1 MFGGAILAD
10 MALAGNA
17 RRMIVHS
24 GKPRPNNPNRVLASG
39 SQSAT
44 LTALNLLTRRII
56 MREYKQFYINGEWVD
71 PATPHDFDVLNPATE
86 EVCAHISLGSEED
99 VNRAVAAAR
108 NAFASYSRTSVKERI
123 ELLESCAEVY
133 QKYYNDIADAIREE
147 MGAPHKLAVGGQAYT
162 GLGHLQEAAKVLKN
176 FEFEEDLGE
185 HRVFK
190 EPIGVCGLITPWNWP
205 VNQIGCKVA
214 PALAVGC
221 TMVLKPSEVAPLSAY
236 LFAKVLHEAG
246 VPAGVFNL
254 VNGDGP
260 VVGTA
265 LSKHPDV
272 DMMSF
277 TGSTRAGS
285 LVAQNAAPTVKRVTQ
300 ELGGKSPNIVLEDA
314 DLEAAVTGGVMHMFN
329 NTGQSCNAPSRM
341 FVPRAKLE
349 EAEAI
354 AARVAASVKVG
365 DPTSEETTMG
375 PVVSEVQFNKIQ
387 DLIQK
392 GIDEGAKL
400 VAGGVGRPDGL
411 TKGYFIKP
419 TVFSQANNDM
429 TIAREEIF
437 GPVLTMIPYD
447 SEEEAIRMANDTPY
461 GLAGYVQSGS
471 IDHAREVA
479 SQIRAGNVHI
489 NGASGGFNVP
499 FGGFKQSGNGR
510 EWGHHGF
517 TDFLEIK
524 AVEGYA
530 A

>member
-1 MFGGAILAD
+1 
-10 MALAGNA
+10 
-17 RRMIVHS
+17 
-24 GKPRPNNPNRVLASG
+24 
-39 SQSAT
+39 
-44 LTALNLLTRRII
+44 
-56 MREYKQFYINGEWVD
+56 MREYTKFYINGEWVD
-71 PATPHDFDVLNPATE
+71 PVKPNSFDVINPATE

-99 VNRAVAAAR
+99 VNRAVAAAKA
-108 NAFASYSRTSVKERI
+108 AFESYSRTSVKERVQ
-123 ELLESCAEVY
+123 LLESCVEVY

-147 MGAPHKLAVGGQAYT
+147 MGAPKELAAGAQAYC
-162 GLGHLQEAAKVLKN
+162 GLGHLQEAAKILKT
-176 FEFEEDLGE
+176 FKFEEDLGP

-205 VNQIGCKVA
+205 VNQISCKVA

-236 LFAKVLHEAG
+236 LYAKVMDEAG

-277 TGSTRAGS
+277 TGSTRAGT

-300 ELGGKSPNIVLEDA
+300 ELGGKSPNIILEDA
-314 DLEAAVTGGVMHMFN
+314 DLEKAVTGGVMHMYN

-341 FVPRAKLE
+341 LVPRAKLA

-354 AARVAASVKVG
+354 AAKVTESVVVG
-365 DPTSEETTMG
+365 DPAADGTTMG
-375 PVVSEVQFNKIQ
+375 PVGSEVQFNKIQ
-387 DLIQK
+387 GLIEK
-392 GIDEGAKL
+392 GIAEGAKV
-400 VAGGVGRPDGL
+400 VAGGPGRPDGIS
-411 TKGYFIKP
+411 KGYFIRP
-419 TVFSQANNDM
+419 TVFSGVNNDM

-437 GPVLTMIPYD
+437 GPVLAMIPYD
-447 SEEEAIRMANDTPY
+447 SEEEAIRIANDTPY
-461 GLAGYVQSGS
+461 GLAGYVQSED
-471 IDHAREVA
+471 INHARQVA
-479 SQIRAGNVHI
+479 SRIRAGNVHI
-489 NGASGGFNVP
+489 NGASGGFDVP

-510 EWGHHGF
+510 EWGAHGF

-524 AVEGYA
+524 AVEGYGE
-530 A
+530 

>member
-1 MFGGAILAD
+1 
-10 MALAGNA
+10 
-17 RRMIVHS
+17 
-24 GKPRPNNPNRVLASG
+24 
-39 SQSAT
+39 
-44 LTALNLLTRRII
+44 
-56 MREYKQFYINGEWVD
+56 MREYTQFYINGEWVD
-71 PATPHDFDVLNPATE
+71 PVKPNSLDVINPATE
-86 EVCAHISLGSEED
+86 EVCAHISMGSEED
-99 VNRAVAAAR
+99 VNRAVAAAKA
-108 NAFASYSRTSVKERI
+108 AFETFSRTSVKERI

-147 MGAPHKLAVGGQAYT
+147 MGAPKELAAGAQAFC
-162 GLGHLQEAAKVLKN
+162 GLGHLQEAAKVLKT
-176 FEFEEDLGE
+176 FKFEEELGP

-205 VNQIGCKVA
+205 VNQISCKVA

-236 LFAKVLHEAG
+236 LYAKVMHEAG
-246 VPAGVFNL
+246 VPAGVFNM

-314 DLEAAVTGGVMHMFN
+314 DLEKAVTGGVMHMYN

-341 FVPRAKLE
+341 LVPRARLA

-354 AARVAASVKVG
+354 AAKVTEAVVVG
-365 DPTSEETTMG
+365 DPAADGTTMG
-375 PVVSEVQFNKIQ
+375 PVVSEIQFNKIQ
-387 DLIQK
+387 GLIEK
-392 GIDEGAKL
+392 GIAEGAKV
-400 VAGGVGRPDGL
+400 VAGGPGRPEGIS
-411 TKGYFIKP
+411 KGYFIRP
-419 TVFSQANNDM
+419 TVFSGVNNDM

-437 GPVLTMIPYD
+437 GPVLAMIPYD
-447 SEEEAIRMANDTPY
+447 SEEEAIRVANDTPY
-461 GLAGYVQSGS
+461 GLAGYVQSED
-471 IDHAREVA
+471 IKHAREVA
-479 SQIRAGNVHI
+479 SRIRAGNVHI
-489 NGASGGFNVP
+489 NGASGGFDVP

-510 EWGHHGF
+510 EWGAHGF

-524 AVEGYA
+524 AVEGYGE
-530 A
+530 